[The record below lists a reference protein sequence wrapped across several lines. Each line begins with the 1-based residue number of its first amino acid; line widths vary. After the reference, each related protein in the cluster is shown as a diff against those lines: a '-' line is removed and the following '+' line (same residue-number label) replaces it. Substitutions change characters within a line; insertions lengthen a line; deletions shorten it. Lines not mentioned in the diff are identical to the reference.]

1 MRGAGMPRCR
11 SNGYTLVELVVTIA
25 ILGVLA
31 LILIPAVSRAREAAL
46 RSTCVNNLRQIGLA
60 FSLYAQENEGR
71 FPPRQVFRADG
82 SLSTEMIFNGTAM
95 VPEYI
100 TNLNMVWCPSYSE
113 GEPVEWYDKARGN
126 NDGIV
131 QPDELTTEPFHY
143 TGWLLVD
150 DANILG
156 PLAESESSESDGSLA
171 ESEYANTPWGEL
183 AQANVETNGAASD
196 RDFTVSAAYAGTQ
209 AHDGD
214 TIYRLRE
221 GVERFIVTDADDETV
236 LTRTRTQIPI
246 MWDHITAEMENPPH
260 MPGRGIN
267 TLYLDGHV
275 AFRRFPQLTIS
286 SGQGFPTTN
295 TSARIFGRYG
305 MPFDGI

>member
-1 MRGAGMPRCR
+1 MLRCR
-11 SNGYTLVELVVTIA
+11 SNGYTLVEVVVTTA

-31 LILIPAVSRAREAAL
+31 LILILAISRAREAVH

-60 FSLYAQENEGR
+60 FSQYAQENEGR
-71 FPPRQVFRADG
+71 FPPRQVFRMDG
-82 SLSTEMIFNGTAM
+82 SLSTEMIFSGTTM

-100 TNLNMVWCPSYSE
+100 TDINVVWCPSYSE

-126 NDGIV
+126 NDGV
-131 QPDELTTEPFHY
+131 VEPGELTTEPFHY

-156 PLAESESSESDGSLA
+156 PLAESESSDLGSSFA
-171 ESEYANTPWGEL
+171 ESEYANTPWGDL
-183 AQANVETNGAASD
+183 AKANVETNGAASD

-221 GVERFIVTDADDETV
+221 GVERFIVTDVDDETV
-236 LTRTRTQIPI
+236 LTRTRTQIPV
-246 MWDHITAEMENPPH
+246 MWDHITAEMKAPPH

-267 TLYLDGHV
+267 ILYLDGHV
-275 AFRRFPQLTIS
+275 AFRRFPVLSIS
-286 SGQGFPTTN
+286 ASQGFPATN
-295 TSARIFGRYG
+295 TSARILGRYG